1 MKAAIH
7 VGAGLPAIARD
18 FIAYVFVNSDLQSRA
33 GLYALGYAP
42 IRQESNLL

>member
-1 MKAAIH
+1 MKAASH

-33 GLYALGYAP
+33 GPLPHAKSQIY
-42 IRQESNLL
+42 SD